1 MTRLIRA
8 EIYTLF
14 KTRAFKVLCILA
26 LLSSFM
32 LIGLT
37 KLISSEDFLKSSL
50 KGMTEEQQ
58 EQFIEQLQNTN
69 SESSSAINSSSS
81 IGFNITTSDLFNPA
95 AREIFKGTFGNRV
108 IEIFLAVLIGV
119 MVAAEYSSGTIKN
132 ILAYGKKREE
142 YYLSKIIASTV
153 GMTILL
159 AIMVSVSTIG
169 TTILFGWGKA
179 FDINEVAYILKTFS
193 AAVVVGM
200 AIVSL
205 LTLIATLVK
214 SNGSTIGI
222 GIVVFVLLPTI
233 VAFLYGKYAWFDK
246 IFEATPAYS
255 WSVIT
260 SIKTSDSDI
269 FKSLVFSVATL
280 VVSTILGIMV
290 FKKQDIK

>member
-1 MTRLIRA
+1 MFRLIKA

-14 KTRAFKVLCILA
+14 KTKSFKVLCIIA
-26 LLSSFM
+26 LLCSFM

-37 KLISSEDFLKSSL
+37 KLISSEEFIKSSL
-50 KGMTEEQQ
+50 QGMPVEQQ
-58 EQFIEQLQNTN
+58 QQFIDQLQNTSSSPVTTSGSMGFTIN
-69 SESSSAINSSSS
+69 SE
-81 IGFNITTSDLFNPA
+81 DLFKPT
-95 AREIFKGTFGNRV
+95 AREIFKGTFGNRI
-108 IEIFLAVLIGV
+108 IEIFLTVLIGV

-132 ILAYGKKREE
+132 KLAYGKKREQ
-142 YYLSKIIASTV
+142 YYLAKIIANTV
-153 GMTILL
+153 GMMIIL
-159 AIMVSVSTIG
+159 AIMVCIATIGSTI
-169 TTILFGWGKA
+169 IFGWGKA
-179 FDINEVAYILKTFS
+179 FDLHEVAYILKTFGS
-193 AAVVVGM
+193 AVIVGM
-200 AIVSL
+200 AIISL